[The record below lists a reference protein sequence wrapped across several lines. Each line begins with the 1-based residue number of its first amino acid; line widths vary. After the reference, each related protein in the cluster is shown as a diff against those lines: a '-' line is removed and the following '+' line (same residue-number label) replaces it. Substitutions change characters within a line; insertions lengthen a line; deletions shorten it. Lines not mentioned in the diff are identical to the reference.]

1 MSGGERTGEN
11 VAPLRNNPFGALTVE
26 HLDLIGDDTTRGR
39 LIRATIELFIEG
51 GYEATRV
58 QRIARKAGLTTGA
71 IYANFASKEALLSE
85 AIGQASLAA
94 LRASVVE
101 VGQDLTAADILALLG
116 TEALAAPPRGNH
128 AMIMQ
133 GLAGASRDGKL
144 HDTVTEPIGEL
155 RDTIK
160 ALLIQARRDGDI
172 DPKLDLDA
180 LSWLALT
187 ITMGSFTLKALNL
200 TLGDD
205 VAAHDV
211 LRRMLQGF
219 APPADPAAEPGTND
233 VAAAGD

>member
-1 MSGGERTGEN
+1 M
-11 VAPLRNNPFGALTVE
+11 APLRNNPFGALNAE
-26 HLDLIGDDTTRGR
+26 HVAGVGDDTTRGK
-39 LIRATIELFIEG
+39 LIRATVELFIEG

-58 QRIARKAGLTTGA
+58 QRIARRAGLTTGA

-101 VGQDLTAADILALLG
+101 VGQDLTAADVLALLG
-116 TEALAAPPRGNH
+116 AEALAAPPRGNH

-133 GLAGASRDGKL
+133 GLAGASRDAKL
-144 HDTVTEPIGEL
+144 HDTVAEPVQQL

-160 ALLIQARRDGDI
+160 ALLIQARRDGDL

-187 ITMGSFTLKALNL
+187 ITMGSFVLKALNMSL
-200 TLGDD
+200 DDD
-205 VAAHDV
+205 VAAV
-211 LRRMLQGF
+211 EVFRRMIAGF
-219 APPADPAAEPGTND
+219 APPATPGD
-233 VAAAGD
+233 